1 MLQIVLSPTDDFP
14 EAVELQFE
22 HSLVSLSKW
31 EAKHETPFFKNDEMT
46 HEQTLSYIE
55 MMLIGRPPHEGWLNR
70 LTVMQQNEIVAHIN
84 AKQTATWFRE
94 DASPKRPNTETITN
108 ELIYHWMIDFKIPF
122 DPCENWHL
130 NRLMTLIRVR
140 SLKQA
145 KPKKMSRAAQME
157 EMRRLNAERRQAS
170 GSAG

>member
-1 MLQIVLSPTDDFP
+1 MLSVTLSPTDDFP

-31 EAKHETPFFKNDEMT
+31 EAEYETPFFKNDGLDA
-46 HEQTLSYIE
+46 EQTRNYIE
-55 MMLIGRPPHEGWLNR
+55 KMLIGPPPHEGWIDR
-70 LTVMQQNEIVAHIN
+70 LTVEQQNKIVAHIN

-94 DASPKRPNTETITN
+94 SQDPKRPNTETITN
-108 ELIYHWMIDFKIPF
+108 ELIYHWMIEFQIPF

-130 NRLMTLIRVR
+130 NHLMTLIKIRGI
-140 SLKQA
+140 KQT

-157 EMRRLNAERRQAS
+157 EMRRLNAQRRQAS
-170 GSAG
+170 GSSG